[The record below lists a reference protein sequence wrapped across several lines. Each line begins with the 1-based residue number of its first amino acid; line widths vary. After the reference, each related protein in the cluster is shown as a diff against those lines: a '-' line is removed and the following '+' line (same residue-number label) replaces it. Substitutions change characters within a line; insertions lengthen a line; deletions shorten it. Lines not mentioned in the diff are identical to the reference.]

1 MRSKFGNKHSGG
13 FHSKKEHRRAE
24 ELTLLH
30 KVGAI
35 SRLEFQKKFEVIPK
49 QDGERAAHYIA
60 DFAYVEVDGTEVVED
75 SKGFKTPDYIL
86 KRKLMLKV
94 HGIRVRET

>member
-1 MRSKFGNKHSGG
+1 MNKFRNHHSGG
-13 FHSKKEHRRAE
+13 FHSRKEHRRAD
-24 ELTLLH
+24 ELTLLQ
-30 KVGAI
+30 KIGAI

-60 DFAYVEVDGTEVVED
+60 DFYYFEVDGTEVVED
-75 SKGFKTPDYIL
+75 AKGFKTPDYIL
-86 KRKLMLKV
+86 KRKLMKLV